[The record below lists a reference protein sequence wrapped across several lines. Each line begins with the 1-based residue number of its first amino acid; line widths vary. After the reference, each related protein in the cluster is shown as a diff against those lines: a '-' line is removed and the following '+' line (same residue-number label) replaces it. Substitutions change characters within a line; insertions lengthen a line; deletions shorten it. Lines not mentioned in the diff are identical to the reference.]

1 MPQSSYYYAV
11 ARIRALER
19 GLIGRERMLRI
30 ADSTLDDAMRLL
42 HETGYGNMPDATAA
56 ECELLIEQERIK
68 AAAVVKEVSPEPAV
82 TDLFL
87 LRTDVLNLKMLI
99 KARLMETQQE
109 PRLLTGGVYANE
121 LLMRAVRERDY
132 RDLPKDFRNALDV
145 LELTL
150 FTQKEPQLVSVTL
163 DKAYLTHAYNTLKK
177 YANATALAW
186 FRAMADFNNVLT
198 LLRLRQ
204 MDASQADLNSMLLPA
219 GDISHSTLAAAL
231 DLPDDG
237 LEKALATGAAGS
249 AIAQG
254 LAQTLATGRAS
265 ALEKVRDNYLLD
277 IYKRQKYDV
286 MSLQPI
292 IGYLL
297 AREQEEK
304 CVRLIFTAKLN
315 GLDTQVITE
324 RLRELYG

>member
-1 MPQSSYYYAV
+1 
-11 ARIRALER
+11 LER

-42 HETGYGNMPDATAA
+42 HETGYGNMPDATAQ
-56 ECELLIEQERIK
+56 ECERLIEQERIK
-68 AAAVVKEVSPEPAV
+68 AATLIREVSPEPAV

-109 PRLLTGGVYANE
+109 PQLLAGGVYANE
-121 LLMRAVRERDY
+121 MLTRAVRERDY
-132 RDLPKDFRNALDV
+132 RDLPKDFQDALNA

-163 DKAYLTHAYNTLKK
+163 DKAYITHAYTTLKK
-177 YANATALAW
+177 HANATALAW
-186 FRAMADFNNVLT
+186 FRAMADFNNVLI

-204 MDASQADLNSMLLPA
+204 MDASQAELNAMLLPA

-249 AIAQG
+249 AIAHG
-254 LAQTLATGRAS
+254 LAQVLATGRAS
-265 ALEKVRDNYLLD
+265 ALEKARDNYLLD
-277 IYKRQKYDV
+277 IYKRQKYEV

-292 IGYLL
+292 VGYLL